1 MLAYGPS
8 EAPLT
13 PPIQSRERSRS
24 LYHRRRV
31 LHTSS
36 GPPLLSSCG
45 TDRAVRKHRHM
56 VAKRKD
62 TEVVSQCHVGRGAY
76 PVDCHHLAR
85 RLDDDQVLELEDM
98 FDQDTCRLS
107 WGARDRRSVHRWE
120 DQASPRR
127 IGAFVY
133 TVGLRAAP
141 RGRDSVHRWEDQG
154 SLRSIWGV
162 CVHCWAA
169 GLGCGWPWDRN
180 SVHKWDDQDSLRSIW
195 GVCVHCWAAG
205 LGCGWPWD
213 RNSVH
218 KWEDQASPRRIGAFV
233 YTIVSR
239 ATRGARRWETGII
252 SKHTSRETRYASIA
266 VKATNSALAAI
277 RPRMMAQAA
286 GWARFIVQ
294 PMPKRLG
301 RNKLASSR
309 LR

>member
-13 PPIQSRERSRS
+13 SPIQSRERSRS

-180 SVHKWDDQDSLRSIW
+180 SVHKWE
-195 GVCVHCWAAG
+195 
-205 LGCGWPWD
+205 D
-213 RNSVH
+213 R
-218 KWEDQASPRRIGAFV
+218 ASPRRIGAFV
-233 YTIVSR
+233 YTVGLR

>member
-31 LHTSS
+31 LHASS
-36 GPPLLSSCG
+36 GPPLLSSHR

-56 VAKRKD
+56 FAKREGA
-62 TEVVSQCHVGRGAY
+62 EVVSQCHVGRSAH

-98 FDQDTCRLS
+98 FDRDTCRLF
-107 WGARDRRSVHRWE
+107 WGPRDRRSVHRWVAR
-120 DQASPRR
+120 ASPRR

-133 TVGLRAAP
+133 TVVL
-141 RGRDSVHRWEDQG
+141 
-154 SLRSIWGV
+154 
-162 CVHCWAA
+162 
-169 GLGCGWPWDRN
+169 
-180 SVHKWDDQDSLRSIW
+180 
-195 GVCVHCWAAG
+195 
-205 LGCGWPWD
+205 
-213 RNSVH
+213 
-218 KWEDQASPRRIGAFV
+218 
-233 YTIVSR
+233 R

-252 SKHTSRETRYASIA
+252 SKHTRPWTRYASIA

-286 GWARFIVQ
+286 GWAKFIVQ

>member
-1 MLAYGPS
+1 
-8 EAPLT
+8 
-13 PPIQSRERSRS
+13 
-24 LYHRRRV
+24 
-31 LHTSS
+31 
-36 GPPLLSSCG
+36 
-45 TDRAVRKHRHM
+45 M

-180 SVHKWDDQDSLRSIW
+180 SVHKWE
-195 GVCVHCWAAG
+195 
-205 LGCGWPWD
+205 D
-213 RNSVH
+213 R
-218 KWEDQASPRRIGAFV
+218 ASPRRIGAFV
-233 YTIVSR
+233 YTVGLR